1 MAHNPVAVMISEWPE
16 NVRRARDIVLEHG
29 WNATAYQIV
38 NPGIDHWFS
47 SAGDCVV
54 GYVRY
59 AGVRVVAGA
68 PVSSHERLPDVV
80 DEFEHDSRKRGDDI
94 CYFGAEARLEEV
106 LRNSPRHAMALM
118 GAQPAWTPKSWDEII
133 ASHSSLRAQLNRAR
147 NKGIV
152 VREFS
157 AGEAK
162 STSALRTILEEWL
175 STRNLPPLH
184 FLVEP
189 DTLERLDDRRIFVA
203 HARGPNDEAI
213 PVAFAVLSPV
223 PARDGWLVE
232 QFPRLPS
239 APNGTVELL
248 LTVAARTVAN
258 DGAFYFTL
266 GLAPLA
272 HRDEIP
278 HPPEPRW
285 LEHALALAGA
295 HGRRF
300 YNFAGLEAFKTK
312 FDPEVWEP
320 VYAIQ
325 ASPGF
330 TVRALYGIA
339 GAFAARSP
347 FALVAGSM
355 VRLAGRSW
363 KHELRRD
370 T

>member
-1 MAHNPVAVMISEWPE
+1 MPDGAPHFLKGREMVDIPKA
-16 NVRRARDIVLEHG
+16 RALALKHG

-47 SAGDCVV
+47 YAGDCVV

-68 PVSSHERLPDVV
+68 PVCSRERLADVV
-80 DEFEHDSRKRGDDI
+80 DEFERDSRKRGDDV

-106 LRNSPRHAMALM
+106 LRDSPRHAMALM
-118 GAQPAWTPKSWDEII
+118 GAQPAWAPKSWDEII
-133 ASHSSLRAQLNRAR
+133 ASRSSLRAQLHRAR
-147 NKGIV
+147 NKGII

-157 AGEAK
+157 ADEANA
-162 STSALRTILEEWL
+162 TTALRMILDEWL

-203 HARGPNDEAI
+203 HARGPIDEVT

-248 LTVAARTVAN
+248 LTEAARTVAN
-258 DGAFYFTL
+258 ENARYFTL

-272 HRDEIP
+272 HRDKIP

-285 LEHALALAGA
+285 LEQALALAGA

-347 FALVAGSM
+347 LALVAGSAAKL
-355 VRLAGRSW
+355 LARSW
-363 KHELRRD
+363 G